1 MLDIIR
7 KINSYLVLSL
17 LFLIVGCKEKD
28 NNKYEIVFYT
38 NTTKFTFFS
47 NFYINERNDVFL
59 FIDNNIKNKIE
70 KENIKKIEIKTN
82 SENYIALPINLFYS
96 RERPLSNFVY
106 TIDNKT
112 KKIIIESIDNKSY
125 IIIISEKTF
134 IEDLVKSGIIKV
146 SPLPR

>member
-1 MLDIIR
+1 ILIKSKELNSQWKMLDIIR

-47 NFYINERNDVFL
+47 SFYINERNDVFL

-82 SENYIALPINLFYS
+82 SENYIALPNNLFYS
-96 RERPLSNFVY
+96 KKRSLSNFVY

-112 KKIIIESIDNKSY
+112 KKIIIESIDNK
-125 IIIISEKTF
+125 
-134 IEDLVKSGIIKV
+134 
-146 SPLPR
+146 